1 MLQTLVYGILNGL
14 LYSIIALGI
23 ALVFGVMRYL
33 NLAHG
38 SLIILGA
45 YGSLVLFRL
54 GIDPFISIPI
64 MMIILFLV
72 GTVLFKFFFSRI
84 IGFSEGNRV
93 KNSLLISFGLLLVI
107 DNLATLIWTGNERS
121 ITPFYSG
128 VTFEVFGLR
137 LPIIGLAGGLLVLII
152 IFMLHL
158 FLSRTYFGKSVM
170 AVSQDHEA
178 ASLMGIDINR
188 TFSISFAISVSLASI
203 PSVLIGLQ
211 AFSPTAG
218 IQWFNKGVVVVMLAG
233 LGNIYGVFPAGLSLG
248 ILEAISVFFFGAPY
262 REVTGLVIF
271 VLVLILFPYGGLFG
285 RKEEW

>member
-271 VLVLILFPYGGLFG
+271 VLVLILFPYGGLLG